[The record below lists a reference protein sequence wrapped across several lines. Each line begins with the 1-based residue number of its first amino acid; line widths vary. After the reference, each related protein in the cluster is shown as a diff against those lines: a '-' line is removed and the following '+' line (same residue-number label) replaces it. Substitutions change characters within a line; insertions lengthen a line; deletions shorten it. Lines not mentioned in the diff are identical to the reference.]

1 MDDFKKFYR
10 ELPSLTQKVRMANES
25 INLAELTDEEK
36 QQVFFHLILLRD
48 DSISL
53 IKKLQEDLNR
63 HAGEWRMTPVTTT
76 VIYGNMDTIGEM
88 LKAVIEPLLSGSEED
103 SKDASA
109 YESDSEK

>member
-1 MDDFKKFYR
+1 MDDFKKFCE
-10 ELPSLTQKVRMANES
+10 ELPSLTQKVRLANES
-25 INLAELTDEEK
+25 LSLAKLTDAEK
-36 QQVFFHLILLRD
+36 QQAFFRLVLLRD
-48 DSISL
+48 ASISL
-53 IKKLQEDLNR
+53 IQQLQEDLNKY
-63 HAGEWRMTPVTTT
+63 AGEWRMTPVTTT